1 MNAFGV
7 RHLIAVAALL
17 AIFAAGSAAA
27 PTATRG
33 AVDLRICGTVTA
45 YVPPTTLLPGALT
58 IGSTVLVVQAGTAV
72 PASVQAGANLC
83 LEIDLDAAGGIV
95 GISATANATTSVELC
110 GVVTAF
116 AAADA
121 DSTGS
126 LTIGGSTLALAAG
139 SSLPASVQVGSNLCL
154 RLTLNGFGQV
164 TNGTVQ
170 ANAAATVDICGVVE
184 ALVAADADS
193 AGVLRIG
200 GQTFTTAAAS
210 SLPAS
215 VQVGS
220 DLCLRLTLN
229 GFGQVTNGAVLITA
243 TTSVE
248 VCGQAS
254 VVAAA
259 TPTADG
265 RLVIGSLDR
274 AIAAG
279 TSLDGR
285 LQAGAFLRLRL
296 EIDAFGRIT
305 DDVVLAV
312 GATLAEACGDV
323 PATVPP
329 AAPDD
334 DPDAAAV
341 DVRIPWADL
350 ETELDLEGVLN
361 AEITAPD
368 DGTDAAPGA
377 DEVPAPDSG
386 TAPAAETADDTGMLP
401 DTASLARTLRVVATT
416 GIPLLLLLAGLMGL
430 TLRAR
435 LARAGAR

>member
-1 MNAFGV
+1 MNARGP
-7 RHLIAVAALL
+7 RQLIAVAALL
-17 AIFAAGSAAA
+17 AIFTAGAAAA
-27 PTATRG
+27 PAATRG
-33 AVDLRICGTVTA
+33 AVDLRVCGTVAA
-45 YVPPTTLLPGALT
+45 YVPPTNLLPGALT
-58 IGSTVLVVQAGTAV
+58 IGSTVLVVQAGTSV

-83 LEIDLDAAGGIV
+83 LEIDLDTAGGVV

-121 DSTGS
+121 DSTGL
-126 LTIGGSTLALAAG
+126 LTIGGSTLTLAAG

-200 GQTFTTAAAS
+200 GQTFTMAAAS

-215 VQVGS
+215 VQIGS

-229 GFGQVTNGAVLITA
+229 GFGQVTNGAVLVTA

-248 VCGQAS
+248 ICGQVSA
-254 VVAAA
+254 VAAA

-274 AIAAG
+274 VIAAG
-279 TSLDGR
+279 TRLDANV
-285 LQAGAFLRLRL
+285 QAGAFLRLRL

-305 DDVVLAV
+305 DGVVLDA

-329 AAPDD
+329 GAPPDD
-334 DPDAAAV
+334 GDDTV
-341 DVRIPWADL
+341 GIPWADL
-350 ETELDLEGVLN
+350 EAELDLEGVLD

-368 DGTDAAPGA
+368 DDTDTAPG
-377 DEVPAPDSG
+377 DTEVPAAPESG
-386 TAPAAETADDTGMLP
+386 TAPAAETADDAGLLP

-416 GIPLLLLLAGLMGL
+416 GIPLLLLLAGLVGL

-435 LARAGAR
+435 LARAHAR

>member
-1 MNAFGV
+1 MNGLSI
-7 RHLIAVAALL
+7 RHLIGVVSLLVALAV
-17 AIFAAGSAAA
+17 GTAAA
-27 PTATRG
+27 PTVARG
-33 AVDLRICGTVTA
+33 AVDLRVCGTVA
-45 YVPPTTLLPGALT
+45 VYVPPTNLLPGALT

-126 LTIGGSTLALAAG
+126 LTIGGSTLTLATG

-170 ANAAATVDICGVVE
+170 ANASTTVDICGVVE

-193 AGVLRIG
+193 AGALRIG

-215 VQVGS
+215 VQIGS

-229 GFGQVTNGAVLITA
+229 GFGQVTNGAVLVTA

-248 VCGQAS
+248 VCGQVTAL
-254 VVAAA
+254 AAA

-274 AIAAG
+274 SIAAG
-279 TSLDGR
+279 TSLDAGV
-285 LQAGAFLRLRL
+285 QAGAFLRLRL

-305 DDVVLAV
+305 DEVVLAA

-323 PATVPP
+323 PATAPP

-334 DPDAAAV
+334 GDDTVAV
-341 DVRIPWADL
+341 GIPWSEL
-350 ETELDLEGVLN
+350 EAELDLEGVLD

-368 DGTDAAPGA
+368 DGADTAPG
-377 DEVPAPDSG
+377 DVPTAAESD
-386 TAPAAETADDTGMLP
+386 TAPAAADDETSLLP

-416 GIPLLLLLAGLMGL
+416 GIPLLLLLAGLVGL

-435 LARAGAR
+435 LVRAGAR